1 MANANSFPLVRGRT
15 MRVTKTDGC
24 CGPEYGND
32 NSIVT
37 DGFVSVGLTA
47 RVTDAEEITVINASG
62 KTCVRDTGSAT
73 FDGYGVEITFCEV
86 QPCLFSMITGQPV
99 VTNQTGEIVGF
110 KMNSKITLDSSG
122 FALEV
127 WMGVPGVACEG
138 GSGAYGYLLL
148 PCLQGGVIGDF
159 SIENAAVTFTIT
171 GAATKDGNAW
181 GTGPYPGWE
190 LPSALDDD
198 DHLYVI
204 FTTDAPPEP
213 TDGCVSLLPLGMSLA
228 VDDPDVTLTIPVGNS
243 DCWSG
248 AVTINWGDGS
258 AVTTTAPATATSAH
272 TYATNGSF
280 EIVVQDAAQ
289 TCQPVTFDVI
299 ITEATSGLMG
309 AVAPSTD
316 AETPVASTS
325 RKSTASKTDAD

>member
-24 CGPEYGND
+24 CGPEYGDD

-37 DGFVSVGLTA
+37 EGFVSVALTA
-47 RVTDAEEITVINASG
+47 NITEAEEITVTNANG

-73 FDGYGVEITFCEV
+73 FDGYGVEIVFCEV

-99 VTNQTGEIVGF
+99 VLDGAGDIIGF
-110 KMNSKITLDSSG
+110 KMNSGITLDSSG

-138 GSGAYGYLLL
+138 DAGANGYLLL

-159 SIENAAVTFTIT
+159 TIENAAITFTIT

-181 GTGPYPGWE
+181 GTGPYPDMQ
-190 LPSALDDD
+190 LTNPLDAD

-204 FTTDAPPEP
+204 FSTEDPPAA
-213 TDGCVSLLPLGMSLA
+213 TDGCVPLNPAGMTLE
-228 VDDPDVTLTIPVGNS
+228 VVDPDVTLTIPRGNL
-243 DCWSG
+243 DCWDG
-248 AVTINWGDGS
+248 DVTVDWGDG
-258 AVTTTAPATATSAH
+258 TAPEVIASPTPTALH
-272 TYATNGSF
+272 TYTTDGDF
-280 EIVVQDAAQ
+280 EIS
-289 TCQPVTFDVI
+289 VT
-299 ITEATSGLMG
+299 
-309 AVAPSTD
+309 APD
-316 AETPVASTS
+316 CP
-325 RKSTASKTDAD
+325 TA